1 MRRLDL
7 RWSNLRWLTVG
18 LITLLV
24 LTPAAAAPVRPADV
38 ASTDAVLRWIN
49 AYRVKPDPTSV
60 PTAMR
65 ALSRFGALSE
75 PERAGVY
82 VGFLAGIL
90 GANPDLAE
98 RIISDTL
105 TIRADDHWIIVRA
118 IAYSGLPNWK
128 LTLRKF
134 EPRIP
139 LRRAMIE
146 KYLSDDLPTLGQL
159 VIGPAKTSY
168 VRFQEHFQVGT
179 PARKVILEPSPE
191 MLDILWGYYFATASS
206 GPVFRLIDLLPWSA
220 DHDDLERLS
229 IGSLAKYTL
238 ASNATH
244 DQTLLAI
251 LKGASKAR
259 NQSPLAV
266 TALNEVVD
274 AAETVNTARIRKA
287 ALAAMDELRSKGPAY
302 KRAVS
307 WWGYVGQS
315 VIAGGCIA
323 AAVTGHIELG
333 IPCVVG
339 GASASA
345 ALNFWANQP

>member
-1 MRRLDL
+1 M
-7 RWSNLRWLTVG
+7 RWLIAGV
-18 LITLLV
+18 ITLLTV
-24 LTPAAAAPVRPADV
+24 SLADAALLRPADV

-49 AYRVKPDPTSV
+49 GYRVKPDPKSV
-60 PTAMR
+60 PAAMR

-82 VGFLAGIL
+82 LGFFAGIL
-90 GANPDLAE
+90 GSDPDTAE
-98 RIISDTL
+98 KTISESL
-105 TIRADDHWIIVRA
+105 SMRPDDYWIIVRA

-128 LTLRKF
+128 PLLREF
-134 EPRIP
+134 APRIP
-139 LRRAMIE
+139 LRHAMIE
-146 KYLSDDLPTLGQL
+146 KYLADELPTLGQL

-168 VRFQEHFQVGT
+168 DRFREHFKVELGT
-179 PARKVILEPSPE
+179 PARKDILEPSPE
-191 MLDILWGYYFATASS
+191 VLDILWGYYFATASS

-229 IGSLAKYTL
+229 IGSIAKYTL

-244 DQTLLAI
+244 DQTLLAM
-251 LKGASKAR
+251 LKGSSKAR
-259 NQSPLAV
+259 NQPVVTV
-266 TALNEVVD
+266 TALNEVAD
-274 AAETVNTARIRKA
+274 AAETVNTARIRKEA
-287 ALAAMDELRSKGPAY
+287 MAAMDELRTKGPAY

-323 AAVTGHIELG
+323 AAVTGQVELG

-339 GASASA
+339 GATASA
-345 ALNFWANQP
+345 AFNFWANQP

>member
-1 MRRLDL
+1 MRWLDL
-7 RWSNLRWLTVG
+7 RW
-18 LITLLV
+18 LIAGVIALLAIS
-24 LTPAAAAPVRPADV
+24 PAAAAPLRPADV

-49 AYRVKPDPTSV
+49 AYRAKPDPKSV
-60 PTAMR
+60 PAAMR
-65 ALSRFGALSE
+65 ALSRFGALTE

-82 VGFLAGIL
+82 LGFLAGIL
-90 GANPDLAE
+90 GSNPDTAE
-98 RIISDTL
+98 KIISETFS
-105 TIRADDHWIIVRA
+105 IRADDHWIIVRA

-128 LTLRKF
+128 LVLRKF

-139 LRRAMIE
+139 LRHAMID

-168 VRFQEHFQVGT
+168 DRFREHFNVELGT
-179 PARKVILEPSPE
+179 AVRKVILEPSPE
-191 MLDILWGYYFATASS
+191 ILDILWGYYFATASS
-206 GPVFRLIDLLPWSA
+206 GPVFKLIDLLPWSA

-229 IGSLAKYTL
+229 IGSVAKYTL

-244 DQTLLAI
+244 DQTLLAM
-251 LKGASKAR
+251 LKGSSKAR
-259 NQSPLAV
+259 NQPVVTV
-266 TALNEVVD
+266 TALNEVAD

-287 ALAAMDELRSKGPAY
+287 AVAAMDELRTKGPAY
-302 KRAVS
+302 KRAAS

-345 ALNFWANQP
+345 AMNFWANQP